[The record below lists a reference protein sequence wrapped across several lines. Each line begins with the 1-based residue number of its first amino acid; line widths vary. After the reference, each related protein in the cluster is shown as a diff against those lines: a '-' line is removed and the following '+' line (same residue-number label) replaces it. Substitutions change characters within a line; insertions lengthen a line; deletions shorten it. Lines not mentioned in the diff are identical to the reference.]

1 MLKPKVL
8 LSILALTLTAIAI
21 NGSTTSNRV
30 FAASNEQSQ
39 TTNPVSYE
47 EILAF
52 QTRVIPMLEDFFQ
65 NKKYAALIPA
75 TTDYYFHNDH
85 PQGPKIAFVTKKGN
99 EPKIHEL
106 RKALERKFG
115 PDVVFESS
123 SYSAPELAAYAKQV
137 EKYLPTIYKG
147 PWSVSYSITSSRI
160 FVGANLTSRQIYL
173 LLQKFDADR
182 LNIQLNF
189 HPALT

>member
-1 MLKPKVL
+1 MLKPKVF

-39 TTNPVSYE
+39 ATNQVSYQ

-52 QTRVIPMLEDFFQ
+52 QVRVIPMLEDFFK

-75 TTDYYFHNDH
+75 TTDYYFYNDH

-99 EPKIHEL
+99 EPKIREL

-123 SYSAPELAAYAKQV
+123 NYSVPELAAYAKQV
-137 EKYLPTIYKG
+137 EKYLPTIYEG

-160 FVGANLTSRQIYL
+160 FVDANLTSRQIYL

>member
-1 MLKPKVL
+1 MFKTKVF
-8 LSILALTLTAIAI
+8 LSTLALSLVAIAA
-21 NGSTTSNRV
+21 NGSTNPNIALATSGKLPE
-30 FAASNEQSQ
+30 ASA
-39 TTNPVSYE
+39 PASYD

-52 QTRVIPMLEDFFQ
+52 QVRVIPILEDFFQ
-65 NKKYAALIPA
+65 NKQYAALIPA
-75 TTDYYFHNDH
+75 TTDYYFNNDH
-85 PQGPKIAFVTKKGN
+85 PEGPKIAFVTKKGN
-99 EPKIHEL
+99 EPKIRNL

-115 PDVVFESS
+115 TDVVFESS
-123 SYSAPELAAYAKQV
+123 KYTIPELAAYAKKV
-137 EKYLPTIYKG
+137 EKYLPTIYDG

-160 FVGANLTSRQIYL
+160 FVDANLTSRQIYL